1 MAKELSMVERNEK
14 GFEIRCSGQDIFYM
28 GNGTFNQ
35 IGWGPTLKER
45 AGHLGDTG
53 IPGGGHLG

>member
-1 MAKELSMVERNEK
+1 MVERNEK